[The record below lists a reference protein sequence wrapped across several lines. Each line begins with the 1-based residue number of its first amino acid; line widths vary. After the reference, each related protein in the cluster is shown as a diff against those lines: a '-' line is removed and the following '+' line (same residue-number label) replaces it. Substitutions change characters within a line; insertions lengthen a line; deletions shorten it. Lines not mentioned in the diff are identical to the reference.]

1 MLGLGLSPFW
11 SPLDF
16 SQQIRL
22 YRTTVPGY
30 GETMREEENFWDV
43 DLVELSK
50 LWFADLSTFFRTALM
65 FIALSLPVVLSALVL
80 WAIQWFRGG

>member
-1 MLGLGLSPFW
+1 MLGLGLSPFG
-11 SPLDF
+11 SPLDS

-30 GETMREEENFWDV
+30 GETMREEQKFWEV
-43 DLVELSK
+43 DLLELAK
-50 LWFADLSTFFRTALM
+50 LWLADLSMFVRTAVM

-80 WAIQWFRGG
+80 WAIQWYRGV